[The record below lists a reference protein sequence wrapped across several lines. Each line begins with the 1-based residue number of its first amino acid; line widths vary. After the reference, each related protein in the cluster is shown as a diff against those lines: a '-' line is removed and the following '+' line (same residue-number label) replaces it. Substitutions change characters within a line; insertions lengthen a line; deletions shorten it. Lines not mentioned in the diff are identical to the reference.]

1 MPLSQVLQHVEH
13 SKGVAGSWRIGKPR
27 RYNQQLHG
35 AGTLTEAQPTTTLI
49 VHLGSSLGCSRVVR
63 GIDEPLRASH
73 NGASVRTVDDGRAQR
88 QSVGGL
94 TTIIGGAG
102 FIGRRLAAQLLLRGD
117 AVRVVDIAAPTD
129 SDVEYRT
136 ADVRDRD
143 ALAAAVEG
151 ADVIYNLAAVHR
163 DDVTPT
169 SLYHDVNVTGA
180 ANLTRACRDLGI
192 NRLIFSSSVAVYGP
206 STTDISEDQA
216 PNPTNDYGRSKLRAE
231 QEYRRWQ
238 YEAPQQRNL
247 VIVRPS
253 VVFGEGNRG
262 NVYRLLQQIIGGRFV
277 MVGSGQNRKSMAY
290 VENLCAFLVHV
301 ADLGAGTHLYNYA
314 DKPDLSMNELVSI
327 ILHELGRPTVIR
339 PRVPYPLGYLGGLA
353 CDVVAYATKR
363 KLPISRIRVRKF
375 CTTTTFAANRLRNTQ
390 FAPPVALRET
400 IHMTIKH
407 EVSAP

>member
-1 MPLSQVLQHVEH
+1 M
-13 SKGVAGSWRIGKPR
+13 G
-27 RYNQQLHG
+27 
-35 AGTLTEAQPTTTLI
+35 
-49 VHLGSSLGCSRVVR
+49 
-63 GIDEPLRASH
+63 
-73 NGASVRTVDDGRAQR
+73 TVDDGRAER

-102 FIGRRLAAQLLLRGD
+102 FIGRRLAGQLLLRGD
-117 AVRVVDIAAPTD
+117 AVRVVDIVAPTD
-129 SDVEYRT
+129 NDVEYRQ

-180 ANLTRACRDLGI
+180 ANLTLVCRDLGI

-206 STTDISEDQA
+206 STIDISEDQA
-216 PNPTNDYGRSKLRAE
+216 PNPTNDYGRSKLLAE

-238 YEAPQQRNL
+238 YEAPEQRNL
-247 VIVRPS
+247 RIVRPS

-277 MVGSGQNRKSMAY
+277 MVGSGHNRKSMAY

-301 ADLGAGTHLYNYA
+301 ATFGAGTHLYNYA
-314 DKPDLSMNELVSI
+314 DKPDLSMDELVSI
-327 ILHELGRPTVIR
+327 ILHELGRPAVIR
-339 PRVPYPLGYLGGLA
+339 PRVPYPLGYLGGIV
-353 CDVVAYATKR
+353 CDLVSYATKR
-363 KLPISRIRVRKF
+363 KLPISAIRITKF
-375 CTTTTFAANRLRNTQ
+375 CSTTTYPTDRAQSTGFKPSTTIHQGLRNTID
-390 FAPPVALRET
+390 FEVAGVA
-400 IHMTIKH
+400 KFK
-407 EVSAP
+407 